1 MTGESR
7 RRAGRQTVTGHEPAE
22 RSTAAELG
30 HGYRGCGRRTG
41 RGSAERSEDDGV
53 VRSKEGVRQLS
64 THVLR
69 CNGAPVPIALA
80 SLPTTQTAAI
90 PDTAQLDELLPVL
103 AADSLPRLIVLGED
117 AGLAAV
123 LTHLLRTDRLGVEI
137 GYVPVDRTYGSRA
150 YQIGTGSA
158 AAKRALEGKS
168 APTPLIRDDTGM
180 VLVGRATVT
189 GRDGGKLEGEAYVDE
204 TRLFTGRVTA
214 LHVSPTLEMPGVRA
228 AVHRGL
234 RKRRWVAGRAVQL
247 GTPGAVV
254 TRDGIASDRTVPRSS
269 FYRHNEPWLLV
280 R

>member
-1 MTGESR
+1 
-7 RRAGRQTVTGHEPAE
+7 
-22 RSTAAELG
+22 
-30 HGYRGCGRRTG
+30 
-41 RGSAERSEDDGV
+41 
-53 VRSKEGVRQLS
+53 LS

-90 PDTAQLDELLPVL
+90 PTPANIDELLPVL

-123 LTHLLRTDRLGVEI
+123 LTHLLRTTRLHVEI

-150 YQIGTGSA
+150 YQTGTGSA
-158 AAKRALEGKS
+158 AAKRALKGKPK
-168 APTPLIRDDTGM
+168 PTPLIRDDTGK

-189 GRDGGKLEGEAYVDE
+189 GPGGAGLEGEGYVDE
-204 TRLFTGRVTA
+204 TPLFSGKVAA
-214 LHVSPTLEMPGVRA
+214 LHISPTLEMPGVRA
-228 AVHRGL
+228 TVL
-234 RKRRWVAGRAVQL
+234 RRLRRRRWVAGRAVQL

-254 TRDGIASDRTVPRSS
+254 TRDGIADDHTVPRSS